1 MFLKPVWKW
10 LLSQASVNT
19 FRSSRSITSQCRSG
33 TRPTISQVNRVRPL
47 SNAVGAS
54 GMSSVAEMPP
64 SSVLRPGT
72 SSSIGTS
79 RGSPSRSTV
88 ACRRI
93 IDRKATAAT
102 SARDSWANRIPTPIV
117 IMATMRI
124 PAAGSPATNDD
135 PARMANSMTRVDHRP
150 GQHVDQRFAA
160 VCREHVG
167 PTSPAPAELRPSRA
181 RAAPRRHS
189 RAHAPDRCGPHRP
202 RPVTR
207 ARVTIA
213 NGWWPLQFTSTTQ
226 IWCRVR
232 AADRKGILG
241 RVLWYDCELAP

>member
-102 SARDSWANRIPTPIV
+102 SARDSWASRIPTPIV

-135 PARMANSMTRVDHRP
+135 PARMANSMTS
-150 GQHVDQRFAA
+150 GL
-160 VCREHVG
+160 
-167 PTSPAPAELRPSRA
+167 TTA
-181 RAAPRRHS
+181 RASTWTRDSRPCAVSMLAPRRPPPLS
-189 RAHAPDRCGPHRP
+189 FVRREPARP
-202 RPVTR
+202 RGDTLEHTR
-207 ARVTIA
+207 RIA
-213 NGWWPLQFTSTTQ
+213 
-226 IWCRVR
+226 
-232 AADRKGILG
+232 AG
-241 RVLWYDCELAP
+241 RIGHVP